1 MAGGEANSY
10 YNLPDGDRQKD
21 YPMQPPQQAYN
32 QNGQQH
38 YQQQDYQQQNHQQ
51 QNYQEPYQQ
60 NGQGYSQPPPNYG
73 QNFNPRPE
81 MNGYDNKPTFEQAF
95 KIDKPKWNDWWAGLL
110 FLAVAAG
117 YVVVSG
123 IALQGYGM
131 WTCLRMRN
139 AATGS
144 FDKLVLTE
152 NVAATKG
159 FNGGGIYD
167 SNNDFGL
174 DTNTIVLFA
183 FVLAMAM
190 VLSYAY
196 IWLARAFTK
205 VRTPNSESLPTFFR
219 QRHQEPVLSTRVV

>member
-51 QNYQEPYQQ
+51 QNHQEPYQQ

-131 WTCLRMRN
+131 
-139 AATGS
+139 
-144 FDKLVLTE
+144 
-152 NVAATKG
+152 
-159 FNGGGIYD
+159 
-167 SNNDFGL
+167 
-174 DTNTIVLFA
+174 
-183 FVLAMAM
+183 
-190 VLSYAY
+190 
-196 IWLARAFTK
+196 
-205 VRTPNSESLPTFFR
+205 
-219 QRHQEPVLSTRVV
+219 